1 MKRSIKISLAVLIAG
16 LIVIQFF
23 QPQRNKGEAFT
34 EKDLVIQTGAPRQVA
49 ILLTTSCY
57 DCHSNHT
64 NYPWYNRFA
73 PVSWFLGNHINR
85 GKDALNLS
93 NWGTLQKQE
102 RIGILADIC
111 DEIESGSMPLKSYL
125 LVHRGA
131 KPDDTD
137 IEMVCNW
144 TELEALRILKE

>member
-64 NYPWYNRFA
+64 NYPWYSRFA
-73 PVSWFLGNHINR
+73 PVSWFLGNHIR
-85 GKDALNLS
+85 KGKTALNLS
-93 NWGTLQKQE
+93 NWGTLEKQDK
-102 RIGILADIC
+102 IGVLADLC
-111 DEIESGSMPLKSYL
+111 DEVESGNMPLKSYL
-125 LVHRGA
+125 LMHGGA
-131 KPDDTD
+131 KLNDADV
-137 IEMVCNW
+137 EMLCNW
-144 TELEALRILKE
+144 TELEALKILKE